1 MGDVDDDDAIYNVA
15 TYSDAELLDF
25 LDVNAHASDREL
37 EAKIVQMMNQYPD
50 QRAFFD
56 GIYRRFFDFNDD
68 DNSQEAAVEGFE
80 TMVLQDKKAKVSKKT
95 LDEAAQLGEAAA
107 KKAGYVDDAD
117 GGVVLDP
124 RQTQSTVLT
133 KALDYIKDPKSLNPT
148 FNNTIQRVLV
158 IDSRCRDRTV
168 YPSSTDFTLNLT
180 ENLKNVLAL
189 NFYYVNVPYT
199 WYTVSKAY
207 GANMFFLNGN
217 APGIADVNHALQV
230 TVLPGNYTVAQS
242 IVDAVNAGV
251 QSLAQTRPDISFG
264 SSGVRL
270 ASTTGGDGKATF
282 SWDIQ
287 NRFGDS
293 SYELKWPFWT
303 SPASE
308 KAQQSVPG
316 FLGFLQNDVSPLS
329 SGVMSNFGYGYVAGD
344 FDMVSQ
350 VFQVD
355 ASNNYFTIL
364 NQSSAKTVLDTIVVR
379 ILPVGAYNRTDLVQK
394 VCQAMQGSDFLNPQ
408 YSGIFFQQDNFA
420 VTDGETDYV
429 QRFRMTVQLNRFRT
443 ANEVGQTQVVV
454 FPDESTRPD
463 PHVWTG
469 ASSAFFFD
477 ETALTQSVNST
488 AAELGSGLN
497 GVYDQT
503 GYASYAFNTYEVS
516 DDPQIVF
523 TCKKMPAGIAD
534 AFNTDNTFSIQIPN
548 VPDHTL
554 KSYQATINHSYRAQL
569 PGVFKLD
576 ATKLFQYDYY
586 GEKKEG
592 EGQGLAY
599 LSVGFQRAFNYTH
612 YKVDATNS
620 VLSTVFQLP
629 AIMDF
634 ATSNSYTGTPFVLS
648 PVGSGYLVNNAN
660 REVKIQ
666 SKDSKSPNFTLHLP
680 YAPAQDRPKH
690 SNPHA
695 GGWYVYSDLSG
706 VEAAFNGGKYGFG
719 NVQNTTAAYQRNEG
733 GGTFSNPHAT
743 TIEKDALYGLTL
755 SGTRISF
762 ALDGRGNATCTLS
775 WSISNLLTEQDY
787 EMTFVGQSW
796 SDNLGFV
803 VDKPYKLSES
813 TWSPV
818 GSALATVYADFD
830 VLTTSLRIYS
840 ETTLSAGIYKNNQL
854 IVQPRANA
862 DSLSVTA
869 DALTIEIPPGTY
881 NRFELVR
888 AFNAAFAKN
897 AVLKGTRFVWCGDDL
912 ENVRLDWKVNK
923 VYGAQDYTLTFFD
936 IYEFGSCMNNGGT
949 GNSSLTTIRWE
960 QTLGWLLGF
969 RSRTAYNLSEPVATS
984 SNEDVGYSS
993 KNAYKK
999 GGAVVELSGDT
1010 PVNINIYNQ
1019 LHIVLDDFT
1028 SNHMND
1034 GIITVAPPSVDTMT
1048 SSYANRAAQRCNPV
1062 LAAKGVPGGV
1072 PSFTNTDPD
1081 STDSQGRVAPL
1092 LTQNQLYAALA
1103 TQQSRADLNNKVAK
1117 TQSPAPNVKDMF
1129 ALVPLKLAGL
1139 QVGQAYTEFGGTLQ
1153 QSNRKYYGPVNIR
1166 RIGLKLL
1173 SDRGDVVDL
1182 NNNDWSVGIICDISI
1197 QN

>member
-1 MGDVDDDDAIYNVA
+1 MSLDDDDDDDDAIYNVA

-56 GIYRRFFDFNDD
+56 GIYRRFFDFNDAA
-68 DNSQEAAVEGFE
+68 SEEAAAEGFE

-107 KKAGYVDDAD
+107 KKAGYVDDDAD
-117 GGVVLDP
+117 GGPDP

-230 TVLPGNYTVAQS
+230 TVQPGNYTVAQS
-242 IVDAVNAGV
+242 IVDAVNAGL
-251 QSLAQTRPDISFG
+251 QSLAQTRPDITFG
-264 SSGVRL
+264 ASGIQL

-282 SWDIQ
+282 TWDIQ

-293 SYELKWPFWT
+293 SYELKWPRWT

-316 FLGFLQNDVSPLS
+316 FLGFLQNDGSPLS

-355 ASNNYFTIL
+355 ATNNYFTIL
-364 NQSSAKTVLDTIVVR
+364 NLSSAKTVLDTIVVR

-420 VTDGETDYV
+420 ITDGETDYV
-429 QRFRMTVQLNRFRT
+429 QRFRLTVQLNRFRT

-469 ASSAFFFD
+469 PSSAFFFD

-497 GVYDQT
+497 DVYDQT

-516 DDPQIVF
+516 DDPQIKF
-523 TCKKMPAGIAD
+523 TCKKMPAGIAGD
-534 AFNTDNTFSIQIPN
+534 EFNRANSFSINIPN
-548 VPDHTL
+548 APEYTL
-554 KSYQATINHSYRAQL
+554 NSYLATINDNFKL
-569 PGVFKLD
+569 PDSFKLD
-576 ATKLFQYDYY
+576 DTKLFQYDYY
-586 GEKKEG
+586 GN
-592 EGQGLAY
+592 GLAY
-599 LSVGFQRAFNYTH
+599 LDLGFQRSFNYKN
-612 YKVDATNS
+612 YKVDATGS
-620 VLSTVFQLP
+620 VLSTVFKLP

-634 ATSNSYTGTPFVLS
+634 ATSNSYTGSPFAI
-648 PVGSGYLVNNAN
+648 GIGYLVNNAN
-660 REVKIQ
+660 RSVKIQ
-666 SKDSKSPNFTLHLP
+666 LKDSASPIFTLHLP

-695 GGWYVYSDLSG
+695 GGWYLYSDLSG

-719 NVQNTTAAYQRNEG
+719 NVQNTTAAYQRNQG

-755 SGTRISF
+755 TGTRISF
-762 ALDGRGNATCTLS
+762 ALDGRGNAVCTLS

-787 EMTFVGQSW
+787 EMTFQGQSW

-830 VLTTSLRIYS
+830 VLTTSLRIYN
-840 ETTLSAGIYKNNQL
+840 EAGIYKNNQL

-936 IYEFGSCMNNGGT
+936 IYEFGSCINHGVT
-949 GNSSLTTIRWE
+949 GNSSLATIRWE

-984 SNEDVGYSS
+984 SNADFGYST

-999 GGAVVELSGDT
+999 DGAVVELSGDT

-1034 GIITVAPPSVDTMT
+1034 GIITVAPPSADTIT
-1048 SSYANRAAQRCNPV
+1048 PAYANRAARRCDPV

-1072 PSFTNTDPD
+1072 PSFSNTDPTR
-1081 STDSQGRVAPL
+1081 SDSQGRAAPL

-1173 SDRGDVVDL
+1173 SDRGDIVDL

-1197 QN
+1197 QS